1 MEGMSTYQVIAEI
14 PSGFTAEVTYRS
26 GRIKR
31 SGGFETSLAALDW
44 VGDRLG
50 EDIPPAKEA

>member
-31 SGGFETSLAALDW
+31 SEVAGQN
-44 VGDRLG
+44 
-50 EDIPPAKEA
+50 